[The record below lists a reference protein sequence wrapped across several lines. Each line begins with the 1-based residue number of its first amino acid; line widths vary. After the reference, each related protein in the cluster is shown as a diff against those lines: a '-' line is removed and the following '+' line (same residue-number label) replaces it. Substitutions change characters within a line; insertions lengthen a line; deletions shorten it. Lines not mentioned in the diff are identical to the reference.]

1 MYASWTSPGL
11 YIHDIT
17 QWKSHLDTYRCI
29 STCSYIYIYL
39 HYYIHTNVHIFLF
52 KFMHINIHLRTHTH
66 IYISHVLY
74 ICVYIYHVYIYIYI
88 YYFFFIHIYLGLDNL
103 NKLVGECSIAL
114 SQTIGQSLQRSLVMA
129 QEQKSTNRKEQKA
142 PKNTSCPRAARPV
155 RRGWS
160 PRIFLVVSRNYC
172 YLNCVEESLS

>member
-1 MYASWTSPGL
+1 M
-11 YIHDIT
+11 
-17 QWKSHLDTYRCI
+17 
-29 STCSYIYIYL
+29 

-66 IYISHVLY
+66 IYIY
-74 ICVYIYHVYIYIYI
+74 ITCIIYIYVYIYISRVYI
-88 YYFFFIHIYLGLDNL
+88 YYFLFIHIYLGLDNL